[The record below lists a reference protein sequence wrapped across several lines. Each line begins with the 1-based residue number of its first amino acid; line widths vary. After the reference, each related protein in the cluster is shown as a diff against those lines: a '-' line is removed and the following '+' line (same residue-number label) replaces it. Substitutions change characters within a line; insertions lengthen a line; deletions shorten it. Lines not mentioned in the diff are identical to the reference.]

1 MSIRFRGR
9 TDVDLMTAVVELQ
22 NITKFYGAFC
32 ALNDVSCSIP
42 PGVTGLLGPNGAG
55 KSTLIKI
62 LLGLVRVS
70 SGRAWVLGCELPEG
84 KTQIRSRVGYM
95 PEDDCYFAG
104 LSGVEAVRYLARL
117 SGIPSRE
124 ALRRAHEILDFCD
137 AGQER
142 YRDVETYSTGMRQK
156 VKFAAAMVHDPDLL
170 ILDEPTAGLDPE
182 ERDRML
188 TRIGALAREAGKS
201 ILISTHILP
210 DVQATCDSVA
220 FMAKGRIRM
229 VESLAVLS
237 KPAEPAVHL
246 RLLGSSERFQ
256 ELAVRDGYQVESG
269 SPGTLTIRPADEQLA
284 DRIWQWARDA
294 GVAVKSLVPSRNSL
308 EQVFLECVREG

>member
-1 MSIRFRGR
+1 MAPVI
-9 TDVDLMTAVVELQ
+9 ELET
-22 NITKFYGAFC
+22 ITKFYGTFC
-32 ALNDVSCSIP
+32 ALRDVSGSIP
-42 PGVTGLLGPNGAG
+42 QGVTGLLGPNGAG
-55 KSTLIKI
+55 KSTLIKV

-70 SGRAWVLGCELPEG
+70 SGRARVLGCELPEA
-84 KTQIRSRVGYM
+84 KSIVRSRVGYM

-104 LSGVEAVRYLARL
+104 LSGVEAVRYLGRL

-156 VKFAAAMVHDPDLL
+156 VKFAAAMIHDPDLL

-188 TRIGALAREAGKS
+188 TRIQSLAREAGKS

-210 DVQATCDSVA
+210 DVQATCDYVA
-220 FMAKGRIRM
+220 VMARGSIRLL
-229 VESLAVLS
+229 ESLQVLS
-237 KPAEPAVHL
+237 KPADPAVHV
-246 RLLGSSERFQ
+246 RVIGAADRFC
-256 ELAVRDGYQVESG
+256 ELARSQGYQLESEL
-269 SPGTLTIRPADEQLA
+269 PGTWTIRPADAQVA
-284 DRIWQWARDA
+284 DRVWQWARDA
-294 GVAVKSLVPSRNSL
+294 GVAVKSLAPSHNSL
-308 EQVFLECVREG
+308 EQVFLECVREAERARI